1 MGSLRWVMAA
11 AFLTLV
17 ITGSAHATVV
27 KIETAAPL
35 ADQSEQSV
43 DAAFRQAVETCIRG
57 AAAMGL
63 RTLVLDQVAVV
74 SNHVVVRILATDDV
88 QEDRPAS
95 TDPTPSRMS
104 PLPGMLPPAPG
115 ARRRYETA
123 LPLRRPDA

>member
-1 MGSLRWVMAA
+1 MGRLRWVMTV

-17 ITGSAHATVV
+17 ITIPAHATVV

-35 ADQSEQSV
+35 ADLSEQSV

-63 RTLVLDQVAVV
+63 PTLLLDRVAVV
-74 SNHVVVRILATDDV
+74 SNHVVARILATDDA
-88 QEDRPAS
+88 QDDEDRPGL

-104 PLPGMLPPAPG
+104 PHPEMLPRAPG
-115 ARRRYETA
+115 APAT
-123 LPLRRPDA
+123 L